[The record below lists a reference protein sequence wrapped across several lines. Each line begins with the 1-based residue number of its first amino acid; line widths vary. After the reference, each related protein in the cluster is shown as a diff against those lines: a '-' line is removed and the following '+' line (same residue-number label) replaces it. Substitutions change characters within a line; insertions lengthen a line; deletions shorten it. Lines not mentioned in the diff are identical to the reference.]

1 MIHDIADVRRNY
13 TGDSLDTSTSPE
25 TPLPLFQDWLARA
38 LETEP
43 YDANAMTLATV
54 DSQGLPHARVVLLKG
69 IDDEGFVFYTNY
81 QSHKGSELANVPHAA
96 LVFWWPTVQ
105 RQVRIEGRVRQIEAQ
120 ESEDYFHS
128 RPRNSQLSAWISQQ
142 SVEIPDRSWLEERK
156 HRFEQ
161 VYDGQ
166 PVKRPNHWGGYRIE
180 PTMIEFWQ
188 GQEDRL
194 HDRLRYS
201 RHEGHGWLKVRLAP

>member
-1 MIHDIADVRRNY
+1 MIHDIADIRRNY
-13 TGDSLDTSTSPE
+13 TGDRLDVVTSPDS
-25 TPLPLFQDWLARA
+25 PWPLFEDWLALA
-38 LETEP
+38 LEEEP
-43 YDANAMTLATV
+43 YDPNAMTLATV
-54 DSQGLPHARVVLLKG
+54 DSQGLPHARIVLLKG
-69 IDDEGFVFYTNY
+69 FDERGFVFFSNY

-96 LVFWWPTVQ
+96 LVFWWPKSQ
-105 RQVRIEGRVRQIEAQ
+105 RQIRIEGQVSQVEAD
-120 ESEDYFHS
+120 ESEEYFQS

-166 PVKRPNHWGGYRIE
+166 PVNRPKHWGGYRIT
-180 PTMIEFWQ
+180 PNMIEFWQ
-188 GQEDRL
+188 GQSDRL

-201 RHEGHGWLKVRLAP
+201 QHDQHDWLKVRLAP